1 MVISE
6 NKLVKLAIKLPAMSS
21 MKGSH
26 SNALHTTC
34 DDGDLLNI
42 EHLECKAKA

>member
-6 NKLVKLAIKLPAMSS
+6 NKLVKLAIKLLAVSP

-34 DDGDLLNI
+34 DDGDLTRPQTLI
-42 EHLECKAKA
+42 FDI